1 MLQASQ
7 QEDKEQRATSGLK
20 ERKEQLE
27 FKRKNLN
34 KQRQN
39 LLQQKEKNNMKNQNK
54 FQKQTRT
61 LNKFLKIQEI
71 FKFPVCSI

>member
-7 QEDKEQRATSGLK
+7 TKGQRTKSTSGLK

-39 LLQQKEKNNMKNQNK
+39 LLQAKGKK
-54 FQKQTRT
+54 
-61 LNKFLKIQEI
+61 
-71 FKFPVCSI
+71 